1 MPLRWIG
8 LDFPFPL
15 QGALPGLLHLL
26 LPVLRFF
33 FFFSS
38 SSLSPS
44 LQFDYYHIKLSHQP
58 CFDLTIT
65 LVLLDTIPTRSRN
78 ININNNSNSNN
89 RQSVSQA
96 KHTAS
101 PCFAF
106 TALRHTFN
114 TPVLAHHITNCL
126 LLPPSPTPE
135 AVPSIG
141 VDLSQR
147 HCYTHPRYTQHH
159 KPPAVLADP
168 DQPTQDGFHGT
179 IRLPRASSPRLPPV
193 HARAASDALDV
204 AVCPLGRLHQLPSS

>member
-1 MPLRWIG
+1 MPLRWFG

-26 LPVLRFF
+26 LPVLQFF

-44 LQFDYYHIKLSHQP
+44 LQFDYYHIKHSHQP
-58 CFDLTIT
+58 CFDYYCS
-65 LVLLDTIPTRSRN
+65 IPYHT
-78 ININNNSNSNN
+78 NSFWEY
-89 RQSVSQA
+89 QHQHQQQPVSQA

-101 PCFAF
+101 PRL
-106 TALRHTFN
+106 ALPYLRYPSTELQQHTRAS
-114 TPVLAHHITNCL
+114 TSQYQLPAHH
-126 LLPPSPTPE
+126 LPPQPPKRYQPSASTASPRGT
-135 AVPSIG
+135 A
-141 VDLSQR
+141 
-147 HCYTHPRYTQHH
+147 YTHPRYTQHH

-179 IRLPRASSPRLPPV
+179 IRLPRASPPRLPPV